1 MIVSDANGITMET
14 IEEAISKEYLDNLI
28 LDAVK
33 SMPEV
38 KNRPD
43 YLFKCDY
50 LSKSLTGSE
59 IAKEIILNK
68 LYYIITNNKLKSKP
82 EKDPYFIINET
93 PLQYRNPSN
102 PRNCKSLKEKS
113 PSKDNYS
120 NETDFNID
128 KECLIESSQSI

>member
-1 MIVSDANGITMET
+1 MIVSDAYDITMET

-33 SMPEV
+33 SMWDV

-43 YLFKCDY
+43 YLFKYDY

-59 IAKEIILNK
+59 IVEEIILNR
-68 LYYIITNNKLKSKP
+68 LYYITTNNKLKSKP
-82 EKDPYFIINET
+82 EKDPHFIINET

-102 PRNCKSLKEKS
+102 PRNCKSVKEKS
-113 PSKDNYS
+113 LSKDKHS

-128 KECLIESSQSI
+128 KECLIESIQSI